1 MEAIL
6 ETILMVGV
14 RILTLP
20 AYVVYLMIKPVTFAQ
35 TINMGLTLVAIAAI
49 FLVRGYRDNKF
60 QGPIDSNMI
69 MSMYVMFN
77 AAIPLFIAPAL
88 SVETN
93 TVIGMATVY
102 QPSALTTVYKPKSD
116 YKKIYANDGDV
127 QFKDFSF
134 DTEHPENLLHKNK
147 DEKTFVDLF
156 AIDNTHKMT
165 ATKNGTTETYTVR
178 YADKDITIAYDK
190 DVDRDNLEKAKVTI
204 DSIYARKE
212 TAITKVHGKHV
223 ATDHYRRLKI
233 KISVH
238 ATKAMNET
246 SANKTT
252 IKKVMD

>member
-6 ETILMVGV
+6 ETILMVGI
-14 RILTLP
+14 RIVTLP
-20 AYVVYLMIKPVTFAQ
+20 AYLLYLIMRPTTVSQ
-35 TINMGLTLVAIAAI
+35 TITMGLILVAIAAFFTI
-49 FLVRGYRDNKF
+49 RGYRDNRHE
-60 QGPIDSNMI
+60 GIGDGNMA
-69 MSMYVMFN
+69 MASYVIIS
-77 AAIPLFIAPAL
+77 AAVPLLVAPAITEG
-88 SVETN
+88 SP
-93 TVIGMATVY
+93 VIGMAQAY
-102 QPSALTTVYKPKSD
+102 QPSAITTVYKPKSD

-147 DEKTFVDLF
+147 DEKTIVDLI
-156 AIDNTHKMT
+156 AIDDTHKMT
-165 ATKNGTTETYTVR
+165 ATKNGTTETYKVR
-178 YADKDITIAYDK
+178 YSDKDITIAYDK

-212 TAITKVHGKHV
+212 TAITTVHGKHV
-223 ATDHYRRLKI
+223 TTDHYRRLKI
-233 KISVH
+233 NISVH

>member
-1 MEAIL
+1 MDAILEAIL
-6 ETILMVGV
+6 TVGM
-14 RILTLP
+14 RIVTLP
-20 AYVVYLMIKPVTFAQ
+20 AYLVYLIMRPTTTSQ
-35 TINMGLTLVAIAAI
+35 TITMGLILVAIAAFFTI
-49 FLVRGYRDNKF
+49 RGYRDNKF
-60 QGPIDSNMI
+60 QGPIDNNMA
-69 MSMYVMFN
+69 MAFYVIFS
-77 AAIPLFIAPAL
+77 AAVPLFFAPAIAEG
-88 SVETN
+88 SP
-93 TVIGMATVY
+93 VIGMAQAY
-102 QPSALTTVYKPKSD
+102 QPSAITTVYKPTSD

-127 QFKDFSF
+127 QFKDFGF

-147 DEKTFVDLF
+147 DEKTFVDLL

-165 ATKNGTTETYTVR
+165 ATKNGTTQTYKVR
-178 YADKDITIAYDK
+178 YSDKDVTIAYDK
-190 DVDRDNLEKAKVTI
+190 DVDRDNLENAKVTI

-233 KISVH
+233 NISVH

>member
-1 MEAIL
+1 MDAIL

-49 FLVRGYRDNKF
+49 FLVRGYRNNKF

-69 MSMYVMFN
+69 MSMYVMFS
-77 AAIPLFIAPAL
+77 AAVPLFIAPAL

-116 YKKIYANDGDV
+116 YKKIYANDDDV

-147 DEKTFVDLF
+147 DEQTFVDLI
-156 AIDNTHKMT
+156 AIDDTHKMT
-165 ATKNGTTETYTVR
+165 ATKNGTTQTYNVR

-190 DVDRDNLEKAKVTI
+190 DVDRDNLETAKVTI
-204 DSIYARKE
+204 DNIYARKE

-233 KISVH
+233 NISVH

>member
-6 ETILMVGV
+6 ETILIISV

-20 AYVVYLMIKPVTFAQ
+20 AYIVYLMIKPVTFAQ

-69 MSMYVMFN
+69 MAMYVMFS
-77 AAIPLFIAPAL
+77 AAVPLFIAPAI
-88 SVETN
+88 SDSN
-93 TVIGMATVY
+93 PAISMAQAY

-116 YKKIYANDGDV
+116 YKKIYANDGNV
-127 QFKDFSF
+127 QFRDVGSF
-134 DTEHPENLLHKNK
+134 DTEHPEDLLYKGKNENTK
-147 DEKTFVDLF
+147 VSLLTF
-156 AIDNTHKMT
+156 DNTHEMT
-165 ATKNGTTETYTVR
+165 ATKNGTTETYKVR
-178 YADKDITIAYDK
+178 YGDKDITVTYDK
-190 DVDRDNLEKAKVTI
+190 DVDRDNLETAKVTI

-212 TAITKVHGKHV
+212 TAITKIHGKTV
-223 ATDHYRRLKI
+223 DTSNYRRLKI
-233 KISVH
+233 NISVH

>member
-6 ETILMVGV
+6 ETILIIGV

-69 MSMYVMFN
+69 LSMYVMFS
-77 AAIPLFIAPAL
+77 AAVPLFIAPAL

-134 DTEHPENLLHKNK
+134 NTEHPENLLHKNK
-147 DEKTFVDLF
+147 DEKTFVDLI
-156 AIDNTHKMT
+156 AIDGTHKMT
-165 ATKNGTTETYTVR
+165 ATKNGTTQTYNVR

-190 DVDRDNLEKAKVTI
+190 DVDRDNLETAKVTI

-233 KISVH
+233 NISVH
-238 ATKAMNET
+238 ATKTMNET